1 MPHLTSDYESGTVYR
16 SLNIPT
22 WLLSHVNGALLWL
35 TEAWN
40 WEAFGDMTPQ
50 ECADAALLMWDSYS
64 EGNPMLGAIIQYAT
78 TSVPANCLACDGG
91 TYLKADYPALYS
103 VLAPEFIIDADTFST
118 PTSEGLVLIGAFSN
132 IGEIIGE
139 AEHTLSI
146 DEIPNHTH
154 DISNGFGPNV
164 ALSAVLGAIEGLS
177 PVPTGETTTAVG
189 GGLAHNNIQP
199 SMKARFC
206 IVAR

>member
-1 MPHLTSDYESGTVYR
+1 MPHLTPDYESGTVYR
-16 SLNIPT
+16 SLNIPV
-22 WLLSHVNGALLWL
+22 WLLPHVNGALLWL
-35 TEAWN
+35 TEVFD

-50 ECADAALLMWDSYS
+50 QCADGALAMWDSYV

-78 TSVPANCLACDGG
+78 TYVPANCLACDGG
-91 TYLKADYPALYS
+91 VYLKADYPALYS
-103 VLAPEFIIDADTFST
+103 AIATEFIIDADTFHT
-118 PTSEGLVLIGAFSN
+118 PDCEDLVLIGASVD
-132 IGEIIGE
+132 IGEVVGE
-139 AEHTLSI
+139 ATHTLSV
-146 DEIPNHTH
+146 DEIPNHSH

-164 ALSAVLGAIEGLS
+164 ALSSVLGAIEGLS

-189 GGLAHNNIQP
+189 TGLAHNNIQP